1 MTKKTNQIAYMTSVV
16 VGLSTMTNAASAQ
29 ECSVP
34 VITEMTA
41 VKVSS
46 GTDNDVNN
54 SVSGLASAYYAAVG
68 DSAKEVGALLAESD
82 DPKSSAIG
90 AALVAAGGVASGLSA
105 IAGKIPALISSID
118 SSRNDA
124 DDLYIS
130 LAAERGRD
138 GAFFPE
144 PGEYTSNFQQGLAV
158 KVKGHNR
165 IVPYIFGLD
174 PNETNVRV
182 NLFDRDGGSR
192 DDILGQATFYKKD
205 AGTGPQIALAM
216 TPDHGGVIYAIQYQV
231 EPVPCFFLN
240 ATSLKQIYQ
249 TTSPAS
255 VDGSAKYKGAFDA
268 AYLISVDK
276 TLQSALASRGIR

>member
-1 MTKKTNQIAYMTSVV
+1 MYKKNKLMLSMTAVLA
-16 VGLSTMTNAASAQ
+16 GLSTITNAAKAQ

-54 SVSGLASAYYAAVG
+54 SIAGIASAYYSAVG
-68 DSAKEVGALLAESD
+68 DSAKEVGATLVSSD

-90 AALVAAGGVASGLSA
+90 SALVAAGGVASGLA
-105 IAGKIPALISSID
+105 AVAGKIPALIGNID
-118 SSRNDA
+118 SSRNDS

-130 LAAERGRD
+130 LASERGRD

-144 PGEYTSNFQQGLAV
+144 PGEYTSNYQQGIAV
-158 KVKGHNR
+158 KPKGHNR
-165 IVPYIFGLD
+165 IVPYIFGFD
-174 PNETNVRV
+174 PNETNIRV
-182 NLFDRDGGSR
+182 NLFDRDGSSR

-216 TPDHGGVIYAIQYQV
+216 TPDHGGVVYAIQYQV
-231 EPVPCFFLN
+231 EPVSCLLQFAGGLK
-240 ATSLKQIYQ
+240 SLYQ

-255 VDGSAKYKGAFDA
+255 VEGSASYKNLFDA
-268 AYLISVDK
+268 EYLLA
-276 TLQSALASRGIR
+276 TLPILRNDLFNRGIR